1 MSSSYATILRRP
13 GALGFSAAGLIARFP
28 MSMVGIS
35 TILAIQELY
44 GSYSTAGTV
53 SAVNVVAVA
62 VGAPVLARLVDAQGQ
77 SRVMLPATLGSA
89 AALIGLAAATQL
101 RAPLG
106 VLLVLSALAGLL
118 AGSFG
123 SLVRSRWTYILDTPE
138 QVHTAFSL
146 EAAFD
151 EVAFIIGPVLAT
163 VLCTSPPLP
172 ATSGWIAAVALQVG
186 GGLWFFSQRATE
198 PTPHRRVPAST
209 AAEASQRP
217 GPRPGGRKPATEP
230 GEPAAPVRDQRRA
243 QTRPV
248 LRHGA
253 VVAVIAVFLASGAM
267 FGANDVAAVAFATEL
282 GMKSAAG
289 TVLAAWGVGSF
300 TAALVYGSRPWHRP
314 LWQQFLLGTTALALG
329 ASTLVLAPNLVVLG
343 VLMALTGMAIA
354 PTVTTGNSIT
364 QVSVAP
370 SQLTE
375 GLAWVGTAMNI
386 GISLGS
392 MFGGYAVD
400 AAGSHGG
407 YLLVA
412 AMGWLA
418 VGMCLCGLRMLRQA
432 RPHRSLHDGAEPVG
446 TDTVGVG
453 GA

>member
-1 MSSSYATILRRP
+1 MSSSYSTILRQP
-13 GALGFSAAGLIARFP
+13 GALGFSIAGLIARFP

-44 GSYSTAGTV
+44 GSYSAAGTV
-53 SAVNVVAVA
+53 SAANVVAVA
-62 VGAPVLARLVDAQGQ
+62 VGAPVLARLVDAHGQ

-89 AALIGLAAATQL
+89 AALIALAAATQL
-101 RAPLG
+101 RAPLV

-123 SLVRSRWTYILDTPE
+123 SLVRSRWTTVLSTPE
-138 QVHTAFSL
+138 HIHTAFSL

-163 VLCTSPPLP
+163 VLCTSPALP
-172 ATSGWIAAVALQVG
+172 ATSGWIAAVTLQVG

-198 PTPHRRVPAST
+198 PTPHRRRR
-209 AAEASQRP
+209 EAPRRP
-217 GPRPGGRKPATEP
+217 E
-230 GEPAAPVRDQRRA
+230 AAPTQA
-243 QTRPV
+243 APAPV
-248 LRHGA
+248 LRQGA

-282 GMKSAAG
+282 GMKSASG

-300 TAALVYGSRPWHRP
+300 TAALVYGSRAWHRP
-314 LWQQFLLGTTALALG
+314 LWQQFLLGTTALAVG
-329 ASTLVLAPNLVVLG
+329 ASTLMLAPNLVVLA
-343 VLMALTGMAIA
+343 VLMTLTGMAIA

-364 QVSVAP
+364 QASVAP

-386 GISLGS
+386 GVSLGS
-392 MFGGYAVD
+392 MFGGRAID

-418 VGMCLCGLRMLRQA
+418 VIMCLCGLRAVRRA
-432 RPHRSLHDGAEPVG
+432 RPHRSLPAGAQ
-446 TDTVGVG
+446 TADT
-453 GA
+453 ATTA

>member
-1 MSSSYATILRRP
+1 MSTTYGTILRRP
-13 GALGFSAAGLIARFP
+13 GALGFSSAGLIARFP

-35 TILAIQELY
+35 TILAVQELY
-44 GSYSTAGTV
+44 GSYSAAGTV
-53 SAVNVVAVA
+53 SAANVVAVA
-62 VGAPVLARLVDAQGQ
+62 VGAPALARLVDAHGQ
-77 SRVMLPATLGSA
+77 SRIMLPATLGSA
-89 AALIGLAAATQL
+89 AALIGLVVATQM

-106 VLLVLSALAGLL
+106 VLLVLSTLAGLL
-118 AGSFG
+118 GGSFG
-123 SLVRSRWTYILDTPE
+123 SLVRSRWTHVLDTPE
-138 QVHTAFSL
+138 QIHTAFSL

-163 VLCTSPPLP
+163 VLCTSPALP
-172 ATSGWIAAVALQVG
+172 ATSGWIAAVALQVC

-198 PTPHRRVPAST
+198 PVPQRRRRRNGARAQTRHDPVHALSP
-209 AAEASQRP
+209 
-217 GPRPGGRKPATEP
+217 
-230 GEPAAPVRDQRRA
+230 EPAAAAHSGQP
-243 QTRPV
+243 RPV

-300 TAALVYGSRPWHRP
+300 TAALVYGSRAWHRP
-314 LWQQFLLGTTALALG
+314 LWQQFLLGTTALAVG
-329 ASTLVLAPNLVVLG
+329 ASTLMFAPNLLVLG

-354 PTVTTGNSIT
+354 PTITTGNSIT

-386 GISLGS
+386 GVSLGS
-392 MFGGYAVD
+392 LLGGHAID

-412 AMGWLA
+412 AMGWIA
-418 VGMCLCGLRMLRQA
+418 VVICLIGLRALRRA
-432 RPHRSLHDGAEPVG
+432 RPHHSLPTGTSAGGDSEADTSDAGAG
-446 TDTVGVG
+446 HSG
-453 GA
+453 

>member
-1 MSSSYATILRRP
+1 MSSNYATILRRP
-13 GALGFSAAGLIARFP
+13 GALSFSIAGLLARFP

-44 GSYSTAGTV
+44 GSYSAAGTV
-53 SAVNVVAVA
+53 SAANVVAVA
-62 VGAPVLARLVDAQGQ
+62 VGAPVLARLVDAHGQ
-77 SRVMLPATLGSA
+77 SRIMLPAMLGSA
-89 AALIGLAAATQL
+89 AALIGLAATAQAH
-101 RAPLG
+101 APLG

-123 SLVRSRWTYILDTPE
+123 SLVRSRWTTILTTPE

-163 VLCTSPPLP
+163 VLCTSLPP
-172 ATSGWIAAVALQVG
+172 TSGWIAAVALQVG
-186 GGLWFFSQRATE
+186 GGLWFISQRATE
-198 PTPHRRVPAST
+198 PTPHHRRRHEAPADASI
-209 AAEASQRP
+209 AATSA
-217 GPRPGGRKPATEP
+217 KT
-230 GEPAAPVRDQRRA
+230 
-243 QTRPV
+243 PV

-253 VVAVIAVFLASGAM
+253 VLAVIAVFLASGAM

-282 GMKSAAG
+282 GRKSASG
-289 TVLAAWGVGSF
+289 VVLAAWGVGSF
-300 TAALVYGSRPWHRP
+300 TAALVYGARSWHRP
-314 LWQQFLLGTTALALG
+314 LWQQFLLGAMALAVG
-329 ASTLVLAPNLVVLG
+329 ASTLMFAPNLVVLG

-354 PTVTTGNSIT
+354 PTVTAGNTIT

-386 GISLGS
+386 GVSLGS
-392 MFGGYAVD
+392 MFGGHAID

-418 VGMCLCGLRMLRQA
+418 VLMCLGGLRALRRA
-432 RPHRSLHDGAEPVG
+432 HPHRSLSTGAEARDAG
-446 TDTVGVG
+446 TP
-453 GA
+453 A

>member
-1 MSSSYATILRRP
+1 MSSTYATILRRP
-13 GALGFSAAGLIARFP
+13 GALGFSIAGLLARFP

-44 GSYSTAGTV
+44 GSYSAAGTV

-62 VGAPVLARLVDAQGQ
+62 VGAPVLARLVDAYGQ
-77 SRVMLPATLGSA
+77 SRIMLPAMLASA
-89 AALIGLAAATQL
+89 AALVGLAVAAQAN
-101 RAPLG
+101 APLG

-123 SLVRSRWTYILDTPE
+123 SLVRSRWTTILTTPE

-163 VLCTSPPLP
+163 VLCTSLPP
-172 ATSGWIAAVALQVG
+172 TSGWIAAVALQLG

-198 PTPHRRVPAST
+198 PTPHRRRREARAGAPAGT
-209 AAEASQRP
+209 APEPTSGQ
-217 GPRPGGRKPATEP
+217 AT
-230 GEPAAPVRDQRRA
+230 V
-243 QTRPV
+243 PV

-282 GMKSAAG
+282 GRKSASG
-289 TVLAAWGVGSF
+289 VVLAAWGVGSF
-300 TAALVYGSRPWHRP
+300 AAALVYGSRSWHRP
-314 LWQQFLLGTTALALG
+314 LWQQFLFGATALAVG
-329 ASTLVLAPNLVVLG
+329 ASTLMFAPNLVVLG

-354 PTVTTGNSIT
+354 PTVTTGNTIT

-386 GISLGS
+386 GVSLGS
-392 MFGGYAVD
+392 MFGGHAID

-418 VGMCLCGLRMLRQA
+418 VVMCLAGLRTLRHA
-432 RPHRSLHDGAEPVG
+432 RPHHVLPASPQVADADPGLPVHP
-446 TDTVGVG
+446 
-453 GA
+453 A

>member
-1 MSSSYATILRRP
+1 MSSSYGTILRRP
-13 GALGFSAAGLIARFP
+13 GALRFSIAGLIARFP

-35 TILAIQELY
+35 TILAVQELY
-44 GSYSTAGTV
+44 GSYSAAGMV
-53 SAVNVVAVA
+53 SAANVVAVA
-62 VGAPVLARLVDAQGQ
+62 VGAPVLARLVDAHGQ
-77 SRVMLPATLGSA
+77 CRIMLPATACSA
-89 AALIGLAAATQL
+89 TALIGLVVATQA

-123 SLVRSRWTYILDTPE
+123 SLVRSRWTGVLNTPE

-146 EAAFD
+146 EAALD

-163 VLCTSPPLP
+163 VLCTSLP
-172 ATSGWIAAVALQVG
+172 ATSGWIAAVVLQVG
-186 GGLWFFSQRATE
+186 GGMWFLSQRATE
-198 PTPHRRVPAST
+198 PTPHRRSSSRPLPDH
-209 AAEASQRP
+209 AEDARQ
-217 GPRPGGRKPATEP
+217 TFDDLHEP
-230 GEPAAPVRDQRRA
+230 GRA
-243 QTRPV
+243 QDPRPV

-300 TAALVYGSRPWHRP
+300 TAAIIYGSRPWRRP
-314 LWQQFLLGTTALALG
+314 LWQQFLLGTTALAVG
-329 ASTLVLAPNLVVLG
+329 ASTLIFAPNLVVLG
-343 VLMALTGMAIA
+343 ALMALTGMAIG
-354 PTVTTGNSIT
+354 PTITVGNSIT

-386 GISLGS
+386 GVSLGS
-392 MFGGYAVD
+392 MLGGLAID

-412 AMGWLA
+412 VAAWLA
-418 VGMCLCGLRMLRQA
+418 VVVCLCGLRALQRA
-432 RPHRSLHDGAEPVG
+432 HPHRGLPGTGEVHGACDRRATDRRPASPAPTEP
-446 TDTVGVG
+446 
-453 GA
+453 